1 MYNTP
6 VKKKEKLPK
15 KEKIVIWENPNKGG
29 RPGKFNE
36 ETATRMMEVFKMGG
50 TIEEACAYAGIALT
64 TFNQWMIKK
73 PYFAD
78 AVEGARMY
86 PIIQA
91 RNIITKKMI
100 ENEDVKIA
108 QWYLDRTAFKDR
120 GSKDGNISMGGP
132 SQVNIVFPEMVKD
145 KYEEKQISK
154 EPKKFRF
161 DVSPGTE
168 NDI

>member
-1 MYNTP
+1 M
-6 VKKKEKLPK
+6 KKKEKLPK

-36 ETATRMMEVFKMGG
+36 EVATRMMEVFKMGG
-50 TIEEACAYAGIALT
+50 TIEEACAFAGVSLT
-64 TFNQWMIKK
+64 TFNQWLTKK

-86 PIIQA
+86 PVIQA
-91 RNIITKKMI
+91 RNIVVKKMV
-100 ENEDVKIA
+100 EDGDVKIA
-108 QWYLDRTAFKDR
+108 QWYLDRTAFKVSKSNTD
-120 GSKDGNISMGGP
+120 GSISMGGP

-161 DVSPGTE
+161 DVSPSSE
-168 NDI
+168 DNI